1 MENALWNEKLITAA
15 KISSDYYLEKQ
26 IRMASGRKEL
36 FCPDP
41 DCENSVLRYCHG
53 EKKEAYFAHLNNV
66 DCDYAKFDKENSS
79 VLRKIKKL
87 LYEHFTGL
95 GYDVKIE
102 VKLLKHH
109 YTHLLITKTDGK
121 QIAIELG
128 TQRLSANKVENLT
141 RKYNEAG
148 VSVCWIVVSELN
160 SALKENQTY
169 FIKRYSLNESRRKT
183 LISISFDG
191 QTVAQYKLDQNQYVL
206 NGRVV
211 VSENYPDVFMKIS
224 SINDLVFIEDELTLC
239 DFDKEFDEFIVRKR
253 NAFEKKKANWLREEQ
268 RQREAA
274 ENRKQERDLGAKSQ
288 RLCDG
293 DVDYKA
299 PQLTPNLQQ
308 KKINLPTKQ
317 VDFEMICEERKEE
330 IEWLVEQEKVAIDS
344 LGIRWVKCEECNK
357 IKISDKFSCVGIPKN
372 NLGICQECNMRNHRI
387 KKTE

>member
-41 DCENSVLRYCHG
+41 DCKNSVLRYCHG
-53 EKKEAYFAHLNNV
+53 EKKEAYFAYLNNV

-79 VLRKIKKL
+79 VLKKIKKL
-87 LYEHFTGL
+87 LYEHFVGL
-95 GYDVKIE
+95 GYDVNFE

-128 TQRLSANKVENLT
+128 TQRLSANKLENLT

-160 SALKENQTY
+160 FALKENQTY
-169 FIKRYSLNESRRKT
+169 FIKRYSLNESRSKT
-183 LISISFDG
+183 LITISFDG

-211 VSENYPDVFMKIS
+211 VSENYPDVFMKTS
-224 SINDLVFIEDELTLC
+224 SINNLVFIEDELTLC

-253 NAFEKKKANWLREEQ
+253 NAFERKKLTGCEKSKDKEKWL
-268 RQREAA
+268 
-274 ENRKQERDLGAKSQ
+274 
-288 RLCDG
+288 
-293 DVDYKA
+293 
-299 PQLTPNLQQ
+299 
-308 KKINLPTKQ
+308 KIRNTK
-317 VDFEMICEERKEE
+317 E
-330 IEWLVEQEKVAIDS
+330 I
-344 LGIRWVKCEECNK
+344 
-357 IKISDKFSCVGIPKN
+357 
-372 NLGICQECNMRNHRI
+372 
-387 KKTE
+387 